1 MIFSN
6 SQPQP
11 HQIPY
16 FYLQM
21 KNIPVRHI
29 APEKTLQ
36 SSAGKF
42 SIRDL
47 QQVLNGKDLVHA
59 LHRHDFYFVLAVQQG
74 TGIHEIDFVQYPV
87 KANTVF
93 ILRPGQVHQLELTA
107 DTTGFLLE
115 FDLSFYQPK
124 NSIAEHRWKK
134 AASKNYCPV
143 EAARFQKLHSY
154 LANIFHEYSLKQE
167 GYVEAIKANLDL
179 FFLEYIRQSKN
190 PDSIAKSESGYIQER
205 FEELVRLLETNIVS
219 MKNVADYADLL
230 SLSPYQLNSIVK
242 TSVGKTVSDL
252 INDQI
257 ILEAKRHLIATPAQ
271 VKDIADQLG
280 YEDPSYFIRFFKKH
294 TGQSPE
300 SFRKNFK

>member
-1 MIFSN
+1 
-6 SQPQP
+6 
-11 HQIPY
+11 
-16 FYLQM
+16 M
-21 KNIPVRHI
+21 KSIPVRQI

-36 SSAGKF
+36 SSAGRF
-42 SIRDL
+42 SVRDL
-47 QQVLNGKDLVHA
+47 QQVLNGKDLVHD
-59 LHRHDFYFVLAVQQG
+59 LHRHDFYFVLAVQRG
-74 TGIHEIDFVQYPV
+74 SGIHEIDFVPYPV
-87 KANTVF
+87 LDNAVF
-93 ILRPGQVHQLELTA
+93 ILRPGQVHKLELTA

-134 AASKNYCPV
+134 ASSKNYCAV
-143 EAARFQKLHSY
+143 EAARFQKLHAY
-154 LANIFHEYSLKQE
+154 LANIFNEYSLKQE

-190 PDSIAKSESGYIQER
+190 PDSIAKSENGYIQER
-205 FEELVRLLETNIVS
+205 FEEFIRLLETNIVN

-271 VKDIADQLG
+271 VKEIADKLG

-294 TGQSPE
+294 AGQSPD

>member
-1 MIFSN
+1 
-6 SQPQP
+6 
-11 HQIPY
+11 
-16 FYLQM
+16 M
-21 KNIPVRHI
+21 KSIPVRQI

-36 SSAGKF
+36 SSAGRF
-42 SIRDL
+42 SVRDL
-47 QQVLNGKDLVHA
+47 QQVLNGKDLVHD
-59 LHRHDFYFVLAVQQG
+59 LHRHDFYFVLAVQRG
-74 TGIHEIDFVQYPV
+74 SGMHEIDFVPYPV
-87 KANTVF
+87 LDYAVF
-93 ILRPGQVHQLELTA
+93 ILRPGQVHKLELTA

-134 AASKNYCPV
+134 ASSKNYCAV

-154 LANIFHEYSLKQE
+154 LANIFNEYSLKQE

-190 PDSIAKSESGYIQER
+190 PDSIAKSENGYIQER
-205 FEELVRLLETNIVS
+205 FEEFIRLLETNIVN

-271 VKDIADQLG
+271 VKEIADKLG

-294 TGQSPE
+294 AGQSPD